1 MREVTPA
8 ARRAELKRRVL
19 LARQRANLELNAR
32 EYDEKRIVLSST
44 PRRVFLQVNAVCN
57 ADCVFCSKG
66 YDYPTFS
73 FDDYLKAA
81 GPRLSRV
88 IAQAEELI
96 LTGSGEFLGLPDAE
110 RILAWFNREYPHVDK
125 YIATNASHARPKVW
139 ELIASSESRYTLQ
152 LSLHSTDPESH
163 RQMMRYGSFDQV
175 RRNVR
180 FLADR
185 RREGANLK
193 LKLMFVMTTLNAE
206 LLPDFVRWAA
216 EVGVDEVLAGYFSI
230 YESQQKYLSL
240 YFKQDLA
247 NRVIDEARRVAA
259 ELGVNLR
266 LPPKFGDAPPGW
278 TKPSSCPEPWHQV
291 MINADGRV
299 LPCDV
304 YGDFDETLTG
314 RSFEE
319 VWNGPSYRAVRRA
332 LRTGG
337 GCLDTCP
344 RQNALAVND
353 WRSHV
358 IHRHKDPAQIV
369 REYEEAMRKP

>member
-1 MREVTPA
+1 MKTETLHPFA
-8 ARRAELKRRVL
+8 ALRRRVRL
-19 LARQRANLELNAR
+19 ERQKANLALNAR

-44 PRRVFLQVNAVCN
+44 PRRVFLQINAICN

-81 GPRLSRV
+81 GPRLNRV
-88 IAQAEELI
+88 LSQADELI

-110 RILAWFNREYPHVDK
+110 RILAYFNREYPHVDK

-139 ELIASSESRYTLQ
+139 DLIANGESRYTLQ
-152 LSLHSTDPESH
+152 LSMHSVDPESH
-163 RQMMRYGSFDQV
+163 KQMMRYGAWEQV
-175 RRNVR
+175 QRNIA
-180 FLADR
+180 FLAER
-185 RREGANLK
+185 RRATGNPR
-193 LKLMFVMTTLNAE
+193 LKLMFVMTTLNVE

-216 EVGVDEVLAGYFSI
+216 KAGVDEVVAGYFYI

-247 NRVIDEARRVAA
+247 NEMIDRARAVAT
-259 ELGVNLR
+259 ELGVTLR
-266 LPPKFGDAPPGW
+266 LPPKFGDQPPGYV
-278 TKPSSCPEPWHQV
+278 KPSSCPEPWHQI

-304 YGDFDETLTG
+304 YGNFDATLEG
-314 RSFEE
+314 KSFDE
-319 VWNGPSYRAVRRA
+319 VWNGASYRAVRRA

-344 RQNALAVND
+344 RQNATAINN
-353 WRSHV
+353 WSAHV

-369 REYEEAMRKP
+369 REYQEALKKP